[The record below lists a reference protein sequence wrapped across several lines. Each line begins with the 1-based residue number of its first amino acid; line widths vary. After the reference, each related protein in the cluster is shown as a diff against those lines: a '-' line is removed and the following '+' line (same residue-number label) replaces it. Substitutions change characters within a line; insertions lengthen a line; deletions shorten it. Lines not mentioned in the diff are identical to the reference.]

1 MTLFSFILTFISV
14 FLHAGWNFISK
25 ACNCTVAFYT
35 VSNVVAAIM
44 LLPAF
49 IISPLPFDKL
59 DFSFFIFFAGSV
71 VFETLYS
78 LGLIG
83 AYKKGDISSVYPMV
97 RALPVIMIAIIS
109 ISFRLGATPNIF
121 AIIGFALVTLGCF
134 ILPQA
139 KLSSINLKCFTN
151 KAIFPILLA
160 AIGTTGYTLCDSL
173 ALKVLSKQMPV
184 TAIST
189 VASYFFLVECGLSIG
204 LSLFIFN
211 AQEISNLKN
220 NCIKSIYPYL
230 TGIFSC
236 LAYLLILFAMS
247 FATNVAYIQ
256 AFRQMSLPI
265 GVAMGVIFLKE
276 KLSVCRLTGITIIFI
291 GLLLTVIKD
300 DLYSQIVHFI
310 KGLIQQIF

>member
-25 ACNCTVAFYT
+25 ACNCTIAFYT
-35 VSNVVAAIM
+35 ISNVVAALM

-49 IISPLPFDKL
+49 IICPLPLEKV

-71 VFETLYS
+71 VFEVLYS

-109 ISFRLGATPNIF
+109 ITFKLGATPNIY
-121 AIIGFALVTLGCF
+121 AIIGFALVTIGCF

-139 KLSSINLKCFTN
+139 KLTSINLKCFTN
-151 KAIFPILLA
+151 KAILPILQA

-173 ALKVLSKQMPV
+173 ALKALSKHISV
-184 TAIST
+184 TSIST
-189 VASYFFLVECGLSIG
+189 VASYFFLVELGLALG

-211 AQEISNLKN
+211 KREIDDLKN

-265 GVAMGVIFLKE
+265 GVAMGIIFLKE
-276 KLSVCRLTGITIIFI
+276 KLSPPRLIGVVIVFI
-291 GLLLTVIKD
+291 GLLLTVVKNDTFNKIISLAKA
-300 DLYSQIVHFI
+300 
-310 KGLIQQIF
+310 LIEEIF